1 MPSFGGCLH
10 GLSWS
15 RWMAS
20 LMVLRLLQCDS
31 SSSPPPG
38 PWAQRRLKL
47 LYIFYLERSP
57 CIYVL
62 LSALHVR
69 VCRFLNVSKRLARFL
84 RCQRPLFSSV
94 VMSNNDRS
102 PSRQPMQSFLLL
114 PSQVPLSPV
123 RFPKHHSFGWPLVTP
138 MSRTPREKYPPL
150 SHHRLD
156 ILTDCQSWR
165 GRLRMKA
172 CGSRRKV
179 LSSIRCSGGATGG
192 KLPAVR
198 RNGPRWGSA

>member
-102 PSRQPMQSFLLL
+102 PSRQPMQSPALAL
-114 PSQVPLSPV
+114 PSAPLP
-123 RFPKHHSFGWPLVTP
+123 RSFSQASLVWVAP
-138 MSRTPREKYPPL
+138 RYPYESHTPRKVSSAFAPSSRH
-150 SHHRLD
+150 SH
-156 ILTDCQSWR
+156 
-165 GRLRMKA
+165 
-172 CGSRRKV
+172 
-179 LSSIRCSGGATGG
+179 
-192 KLPAVR
+192 
-198 RNGPRWGSA
+198 